1 MKRLIVGVVMT
12 MTAMGAERTV
22 YVGTYTRE
30 GKSKGIERLR
40 FDDQTGALRNDALAV
55 EAENPSFIAVH
66 PTKPFLYSVNVNTAA
81 TQEGHLSAFAIGAD
95 GQLKLL
101 NTVASKGVNPAY
113 VQIDRTG
120 HWVATVN
127 FTSGSCAT
135 YRIEADGRLSEAV
148 DSRQHA
154 GHGAHEKRQAGPH
167 AHSAYFSADNKV
179 LYVSDLGLDEVKR
192 YGFDAKTGHLSDGQS
207 LKAVT
212 GGGPRHLALGPK
224 DRVYVLN
231 EIASS
236 VSVFDGDKLV
246 ETVSA
251 LPPGFAGNSSTAEV
265 ILHPN
270 GKFLYASNRGA
281 DTIAVFSVGKTLKQI
296 AQTPAGGKVPRGFV
310 LSPDGKFMLVAA
322 QNSDVVNVFRVD
334 PSTGLLTATGSP
346 VSVGSPVC
354 LRFAR

>member
-1 MKRLIVGVVMT
+1 MMAAI
-12 MTAMGAERTV
+12 AAERTV

-40 FDDQTGALRNDALAV
+40 FDERTGALKQAELAV
-55 EAENPSFIAVH
+55 ESENSSFLALH
-66 PTKPFLYSVNVNTAA
+66 PTRPLLYAVNVNTTA
-81 TQEGHLSAFAIGAD
+81 TEEGHLSAFAVLAG
-95 GQLKLL
+95 GKLKLL
-101 NTVASKGVNPAY
+101 NKVQSKGVNPAY

-120 HWVATVN
+120 HWLAAVN

-135 YRIEADGRLSEAV
+135 FRIEDDGQLSEAV

-154 GHGAHEKRQAGPH
+154 GHGPHPTRQAGPH
-167 AHSAYFSADNKV
+167 AHSAYFSANNKT
-179 LYVSDLGLDEVKR
+179 LYVADLGLDEVKR
-192 YGFDAKTGHLSDGQS
+192 YGFDALTGHLTDGPS
-207 LKAVT
+207 LKAIP
-212 GGGPRHLALGPK
+212 GGGPRHLALGQK
-224 DRVYVLN
+224 ERVYVLN

-236 VSVFDGDKLV
+236 VSVYDGDKLR

-251 LPPGFAGNSSTAEV
+251 LPPGFTGSSSSAEI

-281 DTIAVFSVGKTLKQI
+281 DTIAVFRVGKTLTQI

-310 LSPDGKFMLVAA
+310 LSPDGKFMLVAS
-322 QNSDVVNVFRVD
+322 QNSDVVNVFRVSG
-334 PSTGLLTATGSP
+334 STGLLTP
-346 VSVGSPVC
+346 VGQPVKAGSPVC